1 MSDTPD
7 RTDES
12 DEDAVTGLESG
23 SDLET
28 GSDLESASDLENG
41 ARGEEDLPA
50 PPHEKL
56 IWVLAWGMGII
67 GAIVIIVWAGMILF
81 VN

>member
-7 RTDES
+7 RSDES
-12 DEDAVTGLESG
+12 DEDAATGLESERG
-23 SDLET
+23 LEP
-28 GSDLESASDLENG
+28 G
-41 ARGEEDLPA
+41 ARDEEDLPA

-56 IWVLAWGMGII
+56 VWVLAWGMGII
-67 GAIVIIVWAGMILF
+67 GAIIIIVWAGMILF